1 MYGRKRPNDFHL
13 RLSDAEYADLHEKAA
28 KVGLGPQA
36 YIHAVLKD
44 KEIREKP
51 VTELIEILKFLS
63 RTKNDMYTI
72 AMKATEQNHPE
83 RDALWKSVKDMDALT
98 SELLTFMYGE

>member
-36 YIHAVLKD
+36 YIHAVLQG
-44 KEIREKP
+44 KELREKP
-51 VTELIEILKFLS
+51 MTELIEILKYLS

-72 AMKATEQNHPE
+72 ATKATEIDHPE
-83 RDALWKSVKDMDALT
+83 KDALWKSVNDMESIT
-98 SELLTFMYGE
+98 HELLVLMYGE

>member
-36 YIHAVLKD
+36 YIHAVLQG
-44 KEIREKP
+44 KELREKP
-51 VTELIEILKFLS
+51 TTE
-63 RTKNDMYTI
+63 RNT
-72 AMKATEQNHPE
+72 
-83 RDALWKSVKDMDALT
+83 V
-98 SELLTFMYGE
+98 

>member
-44 KEIREKP
+44 KEIRELP
-51 VTELIEILKFLS
+51 SMDLINVLRNLTNIKCSMTSVALGAWNADE
-63 RTKNDMYTI
+63 
-72 AMKATEQNHPE
+72 AEKATYWENVDQLN
-83 RDALWKSVKDMDALT
+83 SVIR
-98 SELLTFMYGE
+98 ELLVLMHGE

>member
-36 YIHAVLKD
+36 YIHAVLQG
-44 KEIREKP
+44 KELREKP
-51 VTELIEILKFLS
+51 TTELIEILKYLS

-72 AMKATEQNHPE
+72 AIKATEIDHPE
-83 RDALWKSVKDMDALT
+83 KEAIWKSVNDMEALT
-98 SELLTFMYGE
+98 HELLTFMYGE

>member
-36 YIHAVLKD
+36 YIHAVLQG
-44 KEIREKP
+44 KELREKP
-51 VTELIEILKFLS
+51 MAELIEILKYLS

-72 AMKATEQNHPE
+72 AMKATEIDHPE
-83 RDALWKSVKDMDALT
+83 KEVIWKSVNDMESIT
-98 SELLTFMYGE
+98 HELLTFMYGE

>member
-36 YIHAVLKD
+36 YIHAVLQGKD
-44 KEIREKP
+44 LREKP
-51 VTELIEILKFLS
+51 TTELIEILKYLS

-72 AMKATEQNHPE
+72 AMKATETNHPE
-83 RDALWKSVKDMDALT
+83 KEAIWKSVNDMEALT
-98 SELLTFMYGE
+98 HELLTFMYGE

>member
-36 YIHAVLKD
+36 YIHAVLQG
-44 KEIREKP
+44 KELRKKP
-51 VTELIEILKFLS
+51 TTELIEILKYLS

-72 AMKATEQNHPE
+72 AMNATEFDHPE
-83 RDALWKSVKDMDALT
+83 KEAIWKSVNDMEALT
-98 SELLTFMYGE
+98 HELLVLMYGE